1 LETLDLGQLAFF
13 LRRQWNVKMKPFLQ
27 KNLILKSKNIILCE
41 AEPKDAPAMLEFL
54 GQVSDETPYTYNY
67 PGQKLKLENQELR
80 IANEQ
85 KSLNSIR
92 LFAFDDGK
100 LIGQIGLW
108 KLNPDHPWL
117 KHKAEFA
124 MMIIKEWWGSGLAK
138 ALLNEIDTFAR
149 SIEVTRIEATVS
161 CSNER
166 GVALYKKHGYV
177 IEGTAKAYKIVDGE
191 PLDSYFI
198 AKHV

>member
-1 LETLDLGQLAFF
+1 MAMKAFS
-13 LRRQWNVKMKPFLQ
+13 Q
-27 KNLILKSKNIILCE
+27 KNIVLNSKSIILRE
-41 AEPKDAPAMLEFL
+41 AAPQDAPAMIEFL
-54 GQVSDETPYTYNY
+54 NQVSNETPYTYNY

-85 KSLNSIR
+85 KSQNSIR
-92 LFAFDDGK
+92 IFAFDNSR
-100 LIGQIGLW
+100 LIGQIALW

-124 MMIIKEWWGSGLAK
+124 MMITKEWWGSGLAK

-166 GVALYKKHGYV
+166 GVALYKKHGYL
-177 IEGTAKAYKIVDGE
+177 IEGTAKAYKIVDGV
-191 PLDSYFI
+191 PLDSFFI
-198 AKHV
+198 AKQV